1 MTDSVTLFG
10 QMPDGTEVFRISLAN
25 GPLTAKVITFG
36 AVLQDLRLQGQ
47 APALVLGFET
57 FDPYLTHS
65 PYFGATAGR
74 CANRIRDGHLL
85 LDGKEYQLDRNF
97 LGKHHLHGGSAGIG
111 KRVWTIDKVSADS
124 ATLSIRLADRE
135 MGYPGN
141 MTAAVTY
148 RLLPEGVLDI
158 VFSATT
164 DRTTLCNIAHHSYFN
179 LGEDTIAD
187 HLLRIDA
194 NAFTP
199 VDDELIPT
207 GEVRSVAG
215 DAFDFR
221 KPKPI
226 GPVSTGQI
234 LDHNFCLSNQREALR
249 PVARLES
256 PASGIAMEIRT
267 TESGLQV
274 YDGARIDIPMPGLD
288 GRRMGAHA
296 GVALEPQI
304 WPDAVHHSNFPQAVL
319 HPGETYKQH
328 TQFAF
333 HKDT

>member
-1 MTDSVTLFG
+1 
-10 QMPDGTEVFRISLAN
+10 MPDGTDIARVSLVN
-25 GPLTAKVITFG
+25 GPLTAHVLTYG
-36 AVLQDLRLQGQ
+36 ALLQDLRIQGH
-47 APALVLGFET
+47 APALVLGFDK

-74 CANRIRDGHLL
+74 CANRIRDGHLPL
-85 LDGKEYQLDRNF
+85 AGEQYQLDRNF
-97 LGKHHLHGGSAGIG
+97 IGKHHLHGGGAGVG
-111 KRVWTIDKVSADS
+111 KRVWTIETATTDK
-124 ATLSIRLADRE
+124 ATLSIRLADGE

-141 MTAAVTY
+141 MTATVTY
-148 RLLPEGVLDI
+148 QLLHEGVLDI
-158 VFSATT
+158 TFSATT
-164 DRTTLCNIAHHSYFN
+164 DKTTLCNLAHHSYFN
-179 LGEDTIAD
+179 LDGSATIAN

-194 NAFTP
+194 EAFTP

-215 DAFDFR
+215 HAFDFR
-221 KPKPI
+221 NPKPI

-234 LDHNFCLSNQREALR
+234 FDHNFCLSNQREALR

-256 PASGIAMEIRT
+256 PASGIAMEIRA
-267 TESGLQV
+267 TEPGLQV

-296 GVALEPQI
+296 GIALEPQV

-319 HPGETYKQH
+319 HPGETYRQH
-328 TQFAF
+328 TQYAF
-333 HKDT
+333 YKEPK